1 MALRNLKEVYP
12 DIIYTCIGYGD
23 EENKL
28 INIVNELKL
37 NDQVI
42 FLKNISENLKNALVS
57 KSHIFVMPSIMHK
70 KSVEGFGIAFV
81 EAAQYGIPSIGGKH
95 GGASDAIIHQRTGLI
110 CDGNNLDEIYSSLNE
125 LLQENKYLEFGK
137 QAKENSKNFLWNNII
152 EKYKRIL

>member
-1 MALRNLKEVYP
+1 
-12 DIIYTCIGYGD
+12 
-23 EENKL
+23 
-28 INIVNELKL
+28 
-37 NDQVI
+37 
-42 FLKNISENLKNALVS
+42 
-57 KSHIFVMPSIMHK
+57 MPSIMHK

-137 QAKENSKNFLWNNII
+137 QAKENSQNFLWNNII